1 MQEIQIQIQIPAQL
15 PEVDL
20 RAMPT
25 CFMLGGSATSA
36 RALQVSLRVLLD
48 EVEEEE
54 ALEGEV
60 EEGALPPI
68 SSSCKVPDGGVR
80 FTVHK
85 MT

>member
-1 MQEIQIQIQIPAQL
+1 
-15 PEVDL
+15 
-20 RAMPT
+20 MPT

-80 FTVHK
+80 FTVYN
-85 MT
+85 MTSRH